1 MRIIMKKFSCF
12 FRETTFKNKKKNFN
26 FKLNNSNK
34 EDHDERNDRITAG
47 IVGFACGSF
56 GENI

>member
-1 MRIIMKKFSCF
+1 MRVF
-12 FRETTFKNKKKNFN
+12 FAKPILRIKKNFN